1 MTRCPGGKGEPF
13 VNDPHS
19 WRPLELAPADVGV
32 EASAEALAEHLA
44 SVRAEFDALLVDNK
58 AVVFRGF
65 GVTTETLD
73 PVMDRLLSNRLAY
86 VHGNSPRTKVGD
98 NVYTSTEYPSELTI
112 SMHNELS
119 YSSRWPARLL
129 FFCAVAP
136 ATGGAT
142 PVVDGVRWL
151 EALDEDVRAA
161 FAGGV
166 RYRQNLHDG
175 YGLGKSWQE
184 TFETD
189 SRADVEAFLAGSDSE
204 WSWTDDGGLRI
215 EQLRPATTKHPVT
228 GAEVWFNQSDQWH
241 PAALGDETAREL
253 AEILPAEELP
263 QSVVFADGAP
273 IPDDYAVQVRDR
285 GLECAVD
292 VDWRAGDLLLIDN
305 VLVGHGRRPF
315 TGPRR
320 VLVAMSD

>member
-1 MTRCPGGKGEPF
+1 MT
-13 VNDPHS
+13 DTLT
-19 WRPLELAPADVGV
+19 WQPLELTPTDLGVAPGA
-32 EASAEALAEHLA
+32 AALAQHLGSA
-44 SVRAEFDALLVDNK
+44 TAEIDALLVANK
-58 AVVFRGF
+58 DVYKRQ
-65 GVTTETLD
+65 
-73 PVMDRLLSNRLAY
+73 
-86 VHGNSPRTKVGD
+86 KVGD
-98 NVYTSTEYPSELTI
+98 NVYTSTEYPQELTI

-119 YSSRWPARLL
+119 YAAQWPTRLL

-151 EALDEDVRAA
+151 AALDEEVRAA

-166 RYRQNLHDG
+166 RYRQNLHAG

-189 SRADVEAFLAGSDSE
+189 SRAEVEAFLAGAGCE
-204 WSWTDDGGLRI
+204 WEWKDDDGLRV
-215 EQLRPATTKHPVT
+215 EAVRPSTIRHPVT
-228 GAEVWFNQSDQWH
+228 GDEVWFNQSDQWH

-253 AEILPAEELP
+253 AEILPPEELP
-263 QSVVFADGAP
+263 QSVAFADGTP
-273 IPDDYAVQVRDR
+273 IPDAYAVQVRDR
-285 GLECAVD
+285 GLAAAVD
-292 VDWRAGDLLLIDN
+292 VDWHEGDLMLIDN